1 MTYKILSCLI
11 KISFNESLSLDFFKN
26 GTRLMYVH
34 ATFGYQN
41 LYSMCISKDL
51 KNSIV
56 EAMEPSDLN
65 H

>member
-1 MTYKILSCLI
+1 
-11 KISFNESLSLDFFKN
+11 
-26 GTRLMYVH
+26 MYVH